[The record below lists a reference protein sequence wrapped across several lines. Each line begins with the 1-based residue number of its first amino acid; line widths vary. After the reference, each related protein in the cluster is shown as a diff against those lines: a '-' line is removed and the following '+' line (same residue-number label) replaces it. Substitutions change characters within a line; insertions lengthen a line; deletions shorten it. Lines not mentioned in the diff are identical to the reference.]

1 MELVL
6 DAQFAR
12 DAAATAVADFLAR
25 PHRLFIGNN
34 WTPAR
39 SGETIEIRDP
49 ATARVLS
56 SMAAGEAADVDAA
69 VTAAREAF
77 ESGPWARM
85 RGAERAR
92 LLHRLAD
99 VIESRS
105 DEIVLLESLD
115 GGNPLGSVRAVDF
128 ARSVESLRY
137 HAGWCTKIA
146 GETPMAS
153 PDVPGFSY
161 TLREPLGVAGLI
173 TPWNAPLLMA
183 VNKLATALA
192 AGCTCVLKPAEL
204 APLSALRLG
213 DLIREA
219 GFPDG
224 VVNIVTGVGPAA
236 GQALVDHPGV
246 DKISF
251 TGSTLVGKSILR
263 GAAAGMKRV
272 TLELGGKSPV
282 IVFADADLAR
292 ASAAIAGE
300 IVFKTG
306 QFCAAGTRLF
316 VHKDAFDTV
325 VRDIA
330 DRLRNVKVGPGTAPG
345 VEMGPIISQKQLDR
359 VMHYIAAGSDQ
370 GGEIVAGGRRIERDG
385 YFVQPTLMVNTKP
398 GMSVVED
405 EIFGP
410 VLCAMPFGDEDK
422 LEGLAAMANDTGYGL
437 AAKLW
442 TRSLGT
448 AHRMAGKLRA
458 GSIAVNGG
466 GGEGPL
472 PFGGYK
478 QSGLGRENGREGV
491 LSYTELKSVSM
502 SF

>member
-1 MELVL
+1 M
-6 DAQFAR
+6 DAQFVR
-12 DAAATAVADFLAR
+12 NDAAIAIADFLGR
-25 PHRLFIGNN
+25 PQQLFIDNK
-34 WTPAR
+34 WMDAR
-39 SGETIEIRDP
+39 SGETIEIFNP

-56 SMAAGEAADVDAA
+56 TVAAGGASDIDAA
-69 VTAAREAF
+69 VTAARKAF
-77 ESGPWARM
+77 ESGPWAKM
-85 RGAERAR
+85 RAAERAR
-92 LLHRLAD
+92 LIHRLAD
-99 VIESRS
+99 VTEARS

-128 ARSVESLRY
+128 TRAVESLRY
-137 HAGWCTKIA
+137 HAGWCTKLA
-146 GETPMAS
+146 GETPMSA
-153 PDVPGFSY
+153 PDMPGFSY

-173 TPWNAPLLMA
+173 TPWNAPFLMA
-183 VNKLATALA
+183 VNKLATALS

-204 APLSALRLG
+204 APLSAIRLG
-213 DLIREA
+213 ELVQEA

-224 VVNIVTGVGPAA
+224 VVNIVTGFGPAA

-246 DKISF
+246 NKISF

-263 GAAAGMKRV
+263 GAASGMKRV
-272 TLELGGKSPV
+272 ILELGGKSPV
-282 IVFADADLAR
+282 IVFADADLQR
-292 ASAAIAGE
+292 AGAAVANE
-300 IVFKTG
+300 IIFKTG

-316 VHKDAFDTV
+316 VHKNAFDIV
-325 VRDIA
+325 VNDIA
-330 DRLRNVKVGPGTAPG
+330 DRLRKVKVGPGTMPD

-359 VMHYIAAGSDQ
+359 VMHYMAAGSDQ
-370 GGEIVAGGRRIERDG
+370 GGEILAGGRRIESEG

-410 VLCAMPFGDEDK
+410 VLCAMPFGDEDE
-422 LEGLAAMANDTGYGL
+422 LGGLAAMANDTCYGL

-448 AHRMAGKLRA
+448 AHRMVGKLHA
-458 GSIAVNGG
+458 GSIVVNGG

-491 LSYTELKSVSM
+491 LSYTELKSVSIG
-502 SF
+502 F